1 MTRTGGE
8 TADFF
13 IDVAGYA
20 KQRNAKKDD
29 TGPTQEHENPKQH
42 LSE

>member
-1 MTRTGGE
+1 MTRTRRK
-8 TADFF
+8 TADFS

-20 KQRNAKKDD
+20 EQRNAKKDD

-42 LSE
+42 LTE